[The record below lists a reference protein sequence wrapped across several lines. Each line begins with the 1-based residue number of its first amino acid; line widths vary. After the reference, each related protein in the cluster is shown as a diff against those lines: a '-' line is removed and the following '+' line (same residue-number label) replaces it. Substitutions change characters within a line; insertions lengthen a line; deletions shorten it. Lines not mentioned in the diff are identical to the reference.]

1 MRQAVQDKI
10 ATGSELIKRN
20 IRDPENGD
28 QGFCPF
34 CNLEVETVAHAHLFL
49 HCSKTWRIWS
59 QILERWGMVWVCPT
73 NLFDLLCWWFS
84 NKFKYVEKG
93 CWEICFYAGMV
104 HLAGKKSDHLQK
116 NKAYEEGLLVEIIKT
131 QVAVWLKACYDLKEY
146 SVEDIKRSIQSI
158 RKLKVSK
165 ILVD

>member
-1 MRQAVQDKI
+1 
-10 ATGSELIKRN
+10 
-20 IRDPENGD
+20 
-28 QGFCPF
+28 
-34 CNLEVETVAHAHLFL
+34 
-49 HCSKTWRIWS
+49 
-59 QILERWGMVWVCPT
+59 MVWVCPT

-93 CWEICFYAGMV
+93 YWEICFYAV
-104 HLAGKKSDHLQK
+104 VWSIWLERNQIIFR

-131 QVAVWLKACYDLKEY
+131 KVAVWLKACYDLKEY
-146 SVEDIKRSIQSI
+146 SVEDTKRSIQSI